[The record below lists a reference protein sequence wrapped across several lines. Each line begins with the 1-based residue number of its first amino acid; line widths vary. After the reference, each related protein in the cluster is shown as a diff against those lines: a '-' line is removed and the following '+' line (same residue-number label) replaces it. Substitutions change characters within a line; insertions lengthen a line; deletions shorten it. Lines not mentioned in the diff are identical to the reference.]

1 MATTTTAETM
11 MVMAMTETTTA
22 SNPND
27 DYTQHYDGNHYPY
40 CNLNTKLFAL
50 KVETW
55 AFFLLLLTKRT
66 VVQVHLL
73 QLLLQLLVQRLAQV
87 PHTVKVLYF
96 QLLLLLVVMDDYL
109 HTEQE
114 A

>member
-1 MATTTTAETM
+1 
-11 MVMAMTETTTA
+11 
-22 SNPND
+22 
-27 DYTQHYDGNHYPY
+27 
-40 CNLNTKLFAL
+40 
-50 KVETW
+50 
-55 AFFLLLLTKRT
+55 
-66 VVQVHLL
+66 VHLL
-73 QLLLQLLVQRLAQV
+73 QLLLQFLVQRLAQV